1 MKDAKDLF
9 FEFLSSFRDTKKAT
23 SLFADDGVVELP
35 YLASL
40 GIEPRYEGHVAI
52 QGFFEVVLGLFP
64 DFEFPR
70 SNIRMLIETPTQ
82 AFAEYEIDVT
92 AAATGRPMHQHFFG
106 RLVAENG
113 KIKLLREALNILAT
127 AQAALPG
134 GAAELA
140 IPGTVEPLQ
149 PGKQWLD
156 IVQKASFPQE
166 FAKSFADDVVLDT
179 SIAHHPMRGV
189 DEVTSF
195 FIATRAMYETF
206 GVTDEGWSA
215 NKMWLE
221 WEGTAFGGQA
231 VGGTTIVTRNNA
243 GLIDTIRLLHR
254 PLSMVQL
261 FSKELDENLEGK
273 VRPEVFQDDTPYRRP
288 GV

>member
-1 MKDAKDLF
+1 MKDAKDLLL
-9 FEFLSSFRDTKKAT
+9 EFLGSFRDTQKAT

-52 QGFFEVVLGLFP
+52 RGFFELVLSLFP

-134 GAAELA
+134 GAAELP
-140 IPGTVEPLQ
+140 IPGTVQPLQ

-156 IVQKASFPQE
+156 IVGTAGSPEE
-166 FAKSFADDVVLDT
+166 FAKAFADDVVLDT
-179 SIAHHPMRGV
+179 SVADGPMRGV
-189 DEVTSF
+189 EELRSF
-195 FIATRAMYETF
+195 FIATRAIYETIGF
-206 GVTDEGWSA
+206 TDEGWSA

-221 WEGTAFGGQA
+221 WEGSAFGGQS
-231 VGGTTIVTRNNA
+231 VGGTTIVTRNKD
-243 GLIDTIRLLHR
+243 GLIDKVRLLHR
-254 PLSMVQL
+254 PFKMVQL
-261 FSKELDENLEGK
+261 FSDELKKRLEGQ
-273 VRPEVFQDDTPYRRP
+273 VRPDVFQDRRV
-288 GV
+288 G